1 MERMLEGIRVLD
13 FSRYLPGPYATLRL
27 AEKGADVVLVEPPEG
42 EPARSLN
49 SIAFAVNNR
58 MKRSLML
65 DLKDANDQATAFE
78 LASTADVIVESYRP
92 GVMKR
97 MGLDYAKV
105 QEHNP
110 GIVYC
115 SISGYGQATAQMNTL
130 ASHDL
135 NYMALSGMLSQLKD
149 KQGKPVHPSIQIA
162 DFLGG
167 LTASEM
173 ILSALVNRYRNGEG
187 SYLDVA
193 LTDGLYAMLN
203 TNVALA
209 KESGYNKG
217 IKEISGEKV
226 CYHIYETMD
235 GRYIALAALEP
246 KFWHS
251 FCQFAGRSDWIKHQF
266 TRAEEGFSIFEQVSA
281 YFRSKPLEEWTEIS
295 LQVDCCLT
303 PVLEVGELEH
313 HPLWKQ
319 RVMEIREG
327 GLTQLATMYPVPATS
342 KRSPKK
348 GEHQTEIVETWLQKG
363 VHSTGGDSK

>member
-1 MERMLEGIRVLD
+1 MERMLEGVRVLD

-49 SIAFAVNNR
+49 STVFTVNNR
-58 MKRSLML
+58 MKRSIML
-65 DLKDANDQATAFE
+65 DLKEANNQTTALE
-78 LASTADVIVESYRP
+78 LASKADVIVESYRP

-105 QEHNP
+105 QEHNT

-115 SISGYGQATAQMNTL
+115 SISGYGQDTTQMSSL

-149 KQGKPVHPSIQIA
+149 EHGKPVHPSIQIA
-162 DFLGG
+162 DFIGG

-173 ILSALVNRYRNGEG
+173 ILSALVQRFRTGEG
-187 SYLDVA
+187 FYLDVA

-246 KFWHS
+246 KFWRS
-251 FCQFAGRSDWIKHQF
+251 FCQFAGRNDWVEHQF
-266 TRAEEGFSIFEQVSA
+266 TRAEKGFPIFEQVSA
-281 YFRSKPLEEWTEIS
+281 YFCSKPLEEWMEIS

-303 PVLEVGELEH
+303 PVMEIGELEH

-319 RVMEIREG
+319 RTMEIREG
-327 GLTQLATMYPVPATS
+327 GLTQLATMYPAPAMK
-342 KRSPKK
+342 KRPPKK

-363 VHSTGGDSK
+363 VNSTGGDNQ